1 MEFKKFLLENTS
13 DGNYKIDIDEEEA
26 LRLIKT
32 HCSKVDVEAPFW
44 RGMSKQYN
52 NFYILDAERG
62 SRVSATF
69 KDSGNYYNTILD
81 HITKKE
87 NKSNPLR
94 GKSIICA
101 NNANFKH
108 ALSFGRQTFA
118 IFPYDDTII
127 GYIPKYDIWHC
138 SIKFGEKDIDLLS
151 FNEMLHHFK
160 IDSLNYNH
168 IISGIKDVVESETSS
183 IYKDRLL
190 SLVGSNIDEIEN
202 KILKAFK
209 TMGHFFST
217 YKNDETPREVWIGG
231 KCVAIEYR
239 TYLKIKDKLLGN

>member
-87 NKSNPLR
+87 NL
-94 GKSIICA
+94 
-101 NNANFKH
+101 
-108 ALSFGRQTFA
+108 
-118 IFPYDDTII
+118 
-127 GYIPKYDIWHC
+127 
-138 SIKFGEKDIDLLS
+138 
-151 FNEMLHHFK
+151 
-160 IDSLNYNH
+160 
-168 IISGIKDVVESETSS
+168 
-183 IYKDRLL
+183 
-190 SLVGSNIDEIEN
+190 
-202 KILKAFK
+202 
-209 TMGHFFST
+209 
-217 YKNDETPREVWIGG
+217 
-231 KCVAIEYR
+231 
-239 TYLKIKDKLLGN
+239 